1 MPVIIRMAT
10 TVIFLFGNENFI
22 DNQTSGLQLLRVKY
36 TGKTRCPEKMRQAGN
51 FYLRKQFFNAECG
64 DEKRL
69 THSLFPSRAGRKP
82 GNNAA

>member
-1 MPVIIRMAT
+1 MAVIKDMVTIA
-10 TVIFLFGNENFI
+10 IFLFRNENFI
-22 DNQTSGLQLLRVKY
+22 DDLGLKLLRVKY
-36 TGKTRCPEKMRQAGN
+36 IGKVKCPGKMRRPGN

-69 THSLFPSRAGRKP
+69 THSLFPGRAGRKP